1 MVYLSLL
8 KVVYLTQ
15 VFELEDDFGSDRHS
29 YFCRKL
35 VEAGHEVVAITSNV
49 NYKTSQ
55 LKHKQR
61 GFRPIRIRHKGMDIY
76 YVFSTPRFQ
85 RNFPKRILYFL
96 TFFVSAFG
104 LRKKIKGAGVIYAV
118 STPLTVGFLGYLLSL
133 LSGSRFIL
141 EVTDVWPD
149 VHIAMGFLRNKALIR
164 ILRRLELFCYAK
176 ADSIVALTRGIQRN
190 IQSKTRPKEKV
201 ILITNGVDQTLFNPN
216 PGWEAEI
223 HDLKNRWNPKGK
235 FVALYLGAHGLYN
248 SLQDIVEAAPFL
260 REDPEIQLVLIGD
273 GDEKVR
279 LLARAE
285 ALGLDNISFIPPIPR
300 RQAPLYL
307 RLADVF
313 LLTNLKGEFFDLN
326 LPNKLFDYLASAR
339 PVILAGAGESA
350 DLIRESHSG
359 KIIEPQNPSALASA
373 IREVK
378 AMPAKTRETMG
389 KDGRT
394 YVLAHYERD
403 ALSRTFLALIEEAPP
418 GKGGS

>member
-15 VFELEDDFGSDRHS
+15 VFELEDDFGSDRHF

-55 LKHKQR
+55 LKYKQR
-61 GFRPIRIRHKGMDIY
+61 GFQPIHIRHEGMDVY

-96 TFFVSAFG
+96 TFFVLAFG
-104 LRKKIKGAGVIYAV
+104 LRKKVKGAQAIYAV
-118 STPLTVGFLGYLLSL
+118 STPLTVGLLGYLLSL
-133 LSGSRFIL
+133 LSRSRFIL

-149 VHIAMGFLRNKALIR
+149 VHIAMGFLRNRSLIR
-164 ILRRLELFCYAK
+164 ILRQLELFCYAK

-190 IQSKTRPKEKV
+190 IQSKIRRKEKV
-201 ILITNGVDQTLFNPN
+201 ILITNGVDRTLFNPN

-223 HDLKNRWNPKGK
+223 QGLKDRWNLRGK
-235 FVALYLGAHGLYN
+235 FIGLYLGAHGLYN

-273 GDEKVR
+273 GDEKAR
-279 LLARAE
+279 LLARAR
-285 ALGLDNISFIPPIPR
+285 ALGLNNISFIPPIPR

-307 RLADVF
+307 RLAEVF
-313 LLTNLKGEFFDLN
+313 LLTNLKGKFFDLN

-339 PVILAGAGESA
+339 PIIFAGAGESA
-350 DLIRESHSG
+350 DLIRESRSG
-359 KIIEPQNPSALASA
+359 KVIEPHNPLALASA
-373 IREVK
+373 IREFK
-378 AMPAKTRETMG
+378 AMPARVREAMG
-389 KDGRT
+389 KDGQA

-403 ALSRTFLALIEEAPP
+403 SLSRIFLALVEKTSP
-418 GKGGS
+418 GKRDS